1 MPGTIDFGVGTNG
14 GSFIYNGMP
23 CYEGL
28 LIADVCDAEVMLSA
42 QVFTPDDTKYAPGA
56 VVSVVGPG
64 SIEGFF
70 CEISEFTCTNGNGL
84 PGGLPGLPLVTSVDA
99 TATYQFTLTAQGGPW
114 TFTGANFS
122 SLPPTPEPSTL
133 LLFGSGLLLLGLIVC
148 RK

>member
-1 MPGTIDFGVGTNG
+1 MFLRRRG
-14 GSFIYNGMP
+14 
-23 CYEGL
+23 
-28 LIADVCDAEVMLSA
+28 DAFSNRYSRRTTQNM
-42 QVFTPDDTKYAPGA
+42 APGA

-70 CEISEFTCTNGNGL
+70 CEVISEFTCTNGNGL
-84 PGGLPGLPLVTSVDA
+84 PGGFLGFPLVTSVDA

-114 TFTGANFS
+114 TFTGANFRS

-133 LLFGSGLLLLGLIVC
+133 LLFGSGLLVILGLIVC